1 MAAFPIA
8 TPLLAGPGAIST
20 VVILANPPF
29 GPLVTFV
36 VITLNAVLAFVILSR
51 SELVQRLLGANG
63 TKALTRITAL
73 LIAAVGVAFVRE
85 GIVEI
90 VKSLAR

>member
-1 MAAFPIA
+1 
-8 TPLLAGPGAIST
+8 
-20 VVILANPPF
+20 
-29 GPLVTFV
+29 V

-51 SELVQRLLGANG
+51 SELVQRLLGVNG

-73 LIAAVGVAFVRE
+73 LIAAVGVAFVRQ

-90 VKSLAR
+90 AKSIA